1 MKNKKIKYTYN
12 VLGLAIIIFLAI
24 REICGALFAGFGF
37 QADSFSGIGIY
48 MVIFLASC
56 LVPTIMMENVLGVHP
71 KMFKKVNPENA
82 INLVFY
88 SYLIIFITG
97 IANGIIHALLKMI
110 GLDFKQRL
118 IQLPENKFILVLY
131 FVFIC
136 IMPAILEEIFIRG
149 YVFNAFKQWGQT
161 FAIFVSS
168 LCFALMHS
176 SLDNILVYF
185 VCGVL
190 LAIVY
195 IITDSIFTCMLLHFV
210 NNTVSFFIMYFQ
222 QQVNAVSALTM
233 IAYINVATI
242 VFGII
247 AKLYLDKNNIRIR
260 DYIRK
265 DDELFKKLM
274 ASSKSYFA
282 ISAFALL
289 LFFAAYQSFI
299 SLT

>member
-1 MKNKKIKYTYN
+1 MKNRKIKYTYN
-12 VLGLAIIIFLAI
+12 ILGLAIIIFLAI
-24 REICGALFAGFGF
+24 REICTAIFTRFGF
-37 QADSFSGIGIY
+37 KTDNFLGMGIY
-48 MVIFLASC
+48 MLIFLASC
-56 LVPTIMMENVLGVHP
+56 LIPTIMMENTLGIHP
-71 KMFKKVNPENA
+71 KMFKKVKPA
-82 INLVFY
+82 KAVNLVFL
-88 SYLIIFITG
+88 SYFIILIINIV
-97 IANGIIHALLKMI
+97 NGVIHALLKNV
-110 GLDFKQRL
+110 GLNFKPRI
-118 IQLPENKFILVLY
+118 IQLPENKFILILY

-136 IMPAILEEIFIRG
+136 IMPAILEEIFLRG
-149 YVFNAFKQWGQT
+149 YVFNAFRQWGQT
-161 FAIFVSS
+161 FAIVVSS

-176 SLDNILVYF
+176 SLDNVLVYF

-190 LAIVY
+190 LAVVY

-242 VFGII
+242 VLGFIGKI
-247 AKLYLDKNNIRIR
+247 YLDKNNIHIK
-260 DYIRK
+260 DYIQK
-265 DDELFKKLM
+265 DNELIKKIT

-282 ISAFALL
+282 LSAFALL